1 MLLACEFGSQHAS
14 ARKKLH
20 AQKFSFRNFAR
31 CTTRR
36 PRSHCTTTANSK
48 HHSRL
53 LVVTD
58 ARCSWKQQQSFATHW
73 HSGCLWSVCP
83 AFAVR
88 ERRAP
93 TPQTE
98 SGPLGLSGRS
108 YEYRLTNISSDRA
121 DRSAPL
127 ACNR

>member
-1 MLLACEFGSQHAS
+1 MLACEFGSQHAS

-83 AFAVR
+83 TFAVR

-93 TPQTE
+93 TPQPSRVLWDYQDEAMSTA
-98 SGPLGLSGRS
+98 SQIFPPTALIAPPLL
-108 YEYRLTNISSDRA
+108 
-121 DRSAPL
+121 
-127 ACNR
+127 